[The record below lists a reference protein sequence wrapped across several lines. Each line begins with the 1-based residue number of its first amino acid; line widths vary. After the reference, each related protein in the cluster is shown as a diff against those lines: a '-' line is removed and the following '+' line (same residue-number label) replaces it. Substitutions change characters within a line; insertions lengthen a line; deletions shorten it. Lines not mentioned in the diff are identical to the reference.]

1 MWLTFMMLR
10 RCPPLY
16 LGDIPLSGPGEL
28 VPILLDLPD
37 QKEAGDK
44 QIATA
49 PGILAA
55 LILGQEAPHWLPF
68 RALEW
73 TYHSTGSQKW

>member
-1 MWLTFMMLR
+1 MLR
-10 RCPPLY
+10 RWPPLY
-16 LGDIPLSGPGEL
+16 LGGILLPGPGEL
-28 VPILLDLPD
+28 VPTLLDLPD

-49 PGILAA
+49 LRILAT
-55 LILGQEAPHWLPF
+55 LILGQEVPHWLPF

-73 TYHSTGSQKW
+73 TYHSTGSQK

>member
-1 MWLTFMMLR
+1 MIMMLR
-10 RCPPLY
+10 RRPLY
-16 LGDIPLSGPGEL
+16 LGDIPLPGPGQL

-49 PGILAA
+49 AGILTA
-55 LILGQEAPHWLPF
+55 LILG
-68 RALEW
+68 
-73 TYHSTGSQKW
+73 